1 MDSVRCSP
9 QQSHPVGKRWAICS
23 RPDELGYGKAMRI
36 TEGIPAPL
44 GATRVPPP
52 GHGESEK
59 PNFGLKDTSPRR
71 GLARSARRRECG
83 RCHPARAFDGV
94 LGHLGLLETVR
105 RRSPRQ
111 DHSDRRTSNANL
123 EPAWT
128 TEEREIGRHLP
139 LRYLTPI

>member
-23 RPDELGYGKAMRI
+23 RPDELGDGKAMRI
-36 TEGIPAPL
+36 TEGIPHHWVPL
-44 GATRVPPP
+44 
-52 GHGESEK
+52 E
-59 PNFGLKDTSPRR
+59 SPRPAMGNR
-71 GLARSARRRECG
+71 RNRTSVSRYIASPRTCASACRRECG